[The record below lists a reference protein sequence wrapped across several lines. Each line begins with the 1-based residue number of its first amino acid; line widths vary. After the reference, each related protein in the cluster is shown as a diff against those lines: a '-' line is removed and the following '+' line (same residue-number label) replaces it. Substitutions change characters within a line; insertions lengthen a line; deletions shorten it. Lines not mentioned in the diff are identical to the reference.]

1 MHGYIVRD
9 GVFGRDGDLSSNF
22 LSLHSICWS
31 LRRRRVRLCRWL
43 EFIVFE
49 AILVP
54 FEMTACNVVIHF
66 WSDAVPTGAIIAIVL
81 VSYAFINMM
90 AVKWYGE
97 VEFWAAIG
105 KVLLIIGLIVY
116 TFVTMLGQLIQG
128 QTNMR
133 GPLLTLNRWQ
143 STRGSIRFSLLEQS
157 RLLQYA
163 LF

>member
-1 MHGYIVRD
+1 MVILCVTVSLAEMVTYLPISSSFIRFAD
-9 GVFGRDGDLSSNF
+9 RYADDAFGFAAGWNF
-22 LSLHSICWS
+22 
-31 LRRRRVRLCRWL
+31 
-43 EFIVFE
+43 FVFE
-49 AILVP
+49 AILVF

-66 WSDAVPTGAIIAIVL
+66 WSDAVPAGAIIAIVL

-116 TFVTMLGQLIQG
+116 TFVTMLGQLSQG

-157 RLLQYA
+157 RLLQHP

>member
-1 MHGYIVRD
+1 MVILCVTVSLAEMVTYLPISSPFIRFAGRYAD
-9 GVFGRDGDLSSNF
+9 DAFGFAAGWNF
-22 LSLHSICWS
+22 
-31 LRRRRVRLCRWL
+31 
-43 EFIVFE
+43 FVFE

-116 TFVTMLGQLIQG
+116 TFVTMLGQLSQG

-157 RLLQYA
+157 RLLQHP